1 MDSRDLYK
9 VLGVS
14 KKASDE
20 EIKKAYRK
28 LARKYHPDRN
38 PDDAEAEE
46 RFKEVQGAY
55 DTLSDPEK
63 RKEYDG
69 GGMFAGFGGRG
80 GPAGGQP
87 FGGAPGG
94 ADFGD
99 ILSNLFGRGGGHGG
113 AQARQQRGRD
123 LETEVSLS
131 FDQAVNGAQIGVAVP
146 KAERCDTCHGSGA
159 KPGTGPVTCPRCEG
173 RGIDAQSQ
181 GFFSIS
187 QPCPQCGGA
196 GQIVED
202 PCPTCGGSGLTRQT
216 KRYKVNVPPG
226 VKDGARIRLAGK
238 GEAGPRGGPPGDL
251 YVTTR
256 VSASP
261 VFDRLDGGNLEVTVP
276 ITVAEALRGA
286 TIEVPTLDG
295 SKKIK
300 VPAGTRHGT
309 IQRLRGEG
317 APKPRG
323 KGRAGHPARCD
334 PAAQRRGPAEAEG
347 QGPRRHPLPAR
358 DRAAAEADRGAA
370 GGGREAR
377 RDAERRRPAGG
388 AAAEGGKMSGR
399 GDFFPVWG
407 NNSPGQEDSR

>member
-1 MDSRDLYK
+1 LAEDLYK

-38 PDDAEAEE
+38 PDDPKAEE

-63 RKEYDG
+63 RKEYDA
-69 GGMFAGFGGRG
+69 GGMFAGFGGQA
-80 GPAGGQP
+80 GPFGGGQP
-87 FGGAPGG
+87 FGGGG
-94 ADFGD
+94 AGFGD
-99 ILSNLFGRGGGHGG
+99 ILSNLFGRGGQGQPQ
-113 AQARQQRGRD
+113 QARGRD

-131 FDQAVNGAQIGVAVP
+131 FDQAVNGAQVSVSVP
-146 KAERCDTCHGSGA
+146 KAERCQTCHGSGA
-159 KPGTGPVTCPRCEG
+159 KPGTSPVTCPRCEG

-216 KRYKVNVPPG
+216 KRYKVNVPAG
-226 VKDGARIRLAGK
+226 VRDGARIRLAGK

-251 YVTTR
+251 FVTTR
-256 VSASP
+256 VAASP
-261 VFDRLDGGNLEVTVP
+261 VFKRLDDGNLEVTVP
-276 ITVAEALRGA
+276 IDVAEALRGA
-286 TIEVPTLDG
+286 TIEVPTLEG
-295 SKKIK
+295 TKKIK
-300 VPAGTRHGT
+300 VPPGTRHGT

-317 APKPRG
+317 PPRPRG
-323 KGRAGHPARCD
+323 D
-334 PAAQRRGPAEAEG
+334 
-347 QGPRRHPLPAR
+347 
-358 DRAAAEADRGAA
+358 
-370 GGGREAR
+370 
-377 RDAERRRPAGG
+377 
-388 AAAEGGKMSGR
+388 GR
-399 GDFFPVWG
+399 GDIRYRLEIELP
-407 NNSPGQEDSR
+407 QELTAAQEEAVEKLAEALNGSDPRAELLRRAAR

>member
-1 MDSRDLYK
+1 LAEDLYK

-14 KKASDE
+14 KKASED

-38 PDDAEAEE
+38 PDDPKAEE

-63 RKEYDG
+63 RKEYDQ
-69 GGMFAGFGGRG
+69 GGMFGGFGGGPG
-80 GPAGGQP
+80 GPGGQP
-87 FGGAPGG
+87 FGGAGG
-94 ADFGD
+94 GGFGGDFGD
-99 ILSNLFGRGGGHGG
+99 ILSNIFGRGGGG
-113 AQARQQRGRD
+113 AQTQQQHGRD

-131 FDQAVNGAQIGVAVP
+131 FDQAVNGAQVSVTVP
-146 KAERCDTCHGSGA
+146 KAERCTTCHGSGA
-159 KPGTGPVTCPRCEG
+159 KPGTSPVTCPRCEG

-196 GQIVED
+196 GQIIED

-216 KRYKVNVPPG
+216 KRYKVNIPAG

-256 VSASP
+256 VKPSP
-261 VFDRLDGGNLEVTVP
+261 VFKRLDGGNLEVTVP
-276 ITVAEALRGA
+276 ITIAEALRGA

-300 VPAGTRHGT
+300 VSPGTKHGT

-317 APKPRG
+317 PPKPRS
-323 KGRAGHPARCD
+323 K
-334 PAAQRRGPAEAEG
+334 
-347 QGPRRHPLPAR
+347 
-358 DRAAAEADRGAA
+358 
-370 GGGREAR
+370 
-377 RDAERRRPAGG
+377 
-388 AAAEGGKMSGR
+388 GR
-399 GDFFPVWG
+399 GDIRYRLEIEVP
-407 NNSPGQEDSR
+407 QELTEEQEEAVEKLAEALNGSDPRAELLRRAAR